1 MVPAVRT
8 IDKRKESVNDIEK
21 AEEMISLFRV
31 FFIWI
36 SLRAIISTYNAEALI
51 LPAVDS
57 TARSS
62 ITTIGS
68 SMDFK
73 KGTCSGF
80 VYALWK

>member
-1 MVPAVRT
+1 MVPAVRA
-8 IDKRKESVNDIEK
+8 IDKRKESVNEIEK

-80 VYALWK
+80 VYAL

>member
-80 VYALWK
+80 VYAL

>member
-1 MVPAVRT
+1 MVPAVRA

-73 KGTCSGF
+73 KGTCSDF

>member
-1 MVPAVRT
+1 MVPAVRA
-8 IDKRKESVNDIEK
+8 IDKRKESVNEIEK

>member
-1 MVPAVRT
+1 MGPAVRT